1 MECQIMDIKVGI
13 SSCVNGE
20 SVRFDGG
27 HKSNKFASKV
37 LAPYFTYV
45 PICPEV
51 GSGMS
56 VPRPTIRLITNEQRI
71 ALVDSKD
78 SSLDYTDSM
87 IEFSQ
92 KTVNRLKET
101 DMCGYI
107 VCANSPSCGMER
119 VKVYS
124 KNSATK
130 NGVGLYTQILMKE
143 MPWLPVEEDGRL
155 SDPVLKEN
163 FITRVFCLHDLYQSM
178 DGEPTAGKIVAF
190 HSRYKYTLMSHS
202 TVGYKNLGKLVAKVA
217 DYDINDFFAIYRTQL
232 MQTMT
237 IRASRKNNTNVLMH
251 LQGYFKKE
259 LASPQKVELA
269 QIIQD
274 YNQGLLPLL
283 SPITLIKH
291 HLGIHS
297 NEYLAKQSFLNPYPQ
312 ELRLRYGL

>member
-1 MECQIMDIKVGI
+1 MGIKVGI

-37 LAPYFTYV
+37 LASYFTYV

-56 VPRPTIRLITNEQRI
+56 VPRPTIRLISNEERI

-87 IEFSQ
+87 IEFSR
-92 KTVNRLKET
+92 KTVDRLKET
-101 DMCGYI
+101 EMCGYI

-124 KNSATK
+124 KNNASK
-130 NGVGLYTQILMKE
+130 DGIGLYTGVLMDQ

-155 SDPVLKEN
+155 NDPVLKEN

-178 DGEPTAGKIVAF
+178 EGEPTAGKIVAF

-202 TVGYKNLGKLVAKVA
+202 TSGYKELGRLVAKIA
-217 DYDINDFFAIYRTQL
+217 EYDIDEFFTLYRTQL
-232 MQTMT
+232 MQTMS
-237 IRASRKNNTNVLMH
+237 IRATRKNNTNVLMH

-259 LASPQKVELA
+259 LDSPQKQALA
-269 QIIQD
+269 QLIQE
-274 YNQGLLPLL
+274 YNQGILPLL

-291 HLGIHS
+291 
-297 NEYLAKQSFLNPYPQ
+297 YLSLHNNDYLRQQSFLDPYPQ

>member
-1 MECQIMDIKVGI
+1 MDIKVGI

>member
-1 MECQIMDIKVGI
+1 MDIQVGI
-13 SSCVNGE
+13 SSCVNGA

-56 VPRPTIRLITNEQRI
+56 VPRPTIRLITNEERI

-78 SSLDYTDSM
+78 ASLDYTDSM
-87 IEFSQ
+87 VEFSQ
-92 KTVNRLKET
+92 KTVDRLKET
-101 DMCGYI
+101 EMCGYI

-163 FITRVFCLHDLYQSM
+163 FITRVFCLNDLYKSM
-178 DGEPTAGKIVAF
+178 DGEPTAGKIIAF

-217 DYDINDFFAIYRTQL
+217 EYDINEFFAIYRTQL
-232 MQTMT
+232 MQTMA

-259 LASPQKVELA
+259 LQSPQKVELA

>member
-1 MECQIMDIKVGI
+1 MDIKIGI

-20 SVRFDGG
+20 NVRFDGG

-56 VPRPTIRLITNEQRI
+56 VPRPSIRLITNEERI

-87 IEFSQ
+87 VEFSQ
-92 KTVNRLKET
+92 QTVDRLKET
-101 DMCGYI
+101 EMCGYI

-163 FITRVFCLHDLYQSM
+163 FITRVFCLHDLYESM
-178 DGEPTAGKIVAF
+178 DGKPTAGKIVAF

-202 TVGYKNLGKLVAKVA
+202 TVGYKELGKLVAKVT

-232 MQTMT
+232 MQTMS

-259 LASPQKVELA
+259 LESPQKQELA
-269 QIIQD
+269 LIIQD

-291 HLGIHS
+291 HLGIHT

>member
-1 MECQIMDIKVGI
+1 MDIKIGI

-20 SVRFDGG
+20 NVRFDGG

-56 VPRPTIRLITNEQRI
+56 VPRPSIRLITNEERI

-87 IEFSQ
+87 VEFSQ
-92 KTVNRLKET
+92 QTVDRLKET
-101 DMCGYI
+101 EMCGYI

-163 FITRVFCLHDLYQSM
+163 FITRVFCLHDLYESM
-178 DGEPTAGKIVAF
+178 DGKPTAGKIVAF

-202 TVGYKNLGKLVAKVA
+202 TVGYKELGKLVAKVT

-232 MQTMT
+232 MQTMS

-259 LASPQKVELA
+259 LESPQKQELA
-269 QIIQD
+269 LIIQD

-291 HLGIHS
+291 HLGIHA

>member
-1 MECQIMDIKVGI
+1 MDIQVGI
-13 SSCVNGE
+13 SSCVNGA

-56 VPRPTIRLITNEQRI
+56 VPRPTIRLITNEERI
-71 ALVDSKD
+71 SLVDSKD
-78 SSLDYTDSM
+78 ASLDYTDSL
-87 IEFSQ
+87 IDFSK
-92 KTVNRLKET
+92 KTVNSLKET
-101 DMCGYI
+101 EMCGYI

-130 NGVGLYTQILMKE
+130 NGIGLYTQILMRE

-163 FITRVFCLHDLYQSM
+163 FITRVFCLHDLYKSM
-178 DGEPTAGKIVAF
+178 DGDPTAGKIIAF

-202 TVGYKNLGKLVAKVA
+202 TVGYKNLGKLVAKVTE
-217 DYDINDFFAIYRTQL
+217 YDINDFFAIYRTQL

-259 LASPQKVELA
+259 LQSPQKIELA

>member
-1 MECQIMDIKVGI
+1 MDIQVGI
-13 SSCVNGE
+13 SSCVNGA

-27 HKSNKFASKV
+27 HKSNKFTSKV

-56 VPRPTIRLITNEQRI
+56 VPRPTIRLITNEERI

-78 SSLDYTDSM
+78 ASLDYTDSM
-87 IEFSQ
+87 VEFSQ

-101 DMCGYI
+101 EMCGYI

-163 FITRVFCLHDLYQSM
+163 FITRVFCLNDLYKSM
-178 DGEPTAGKIVAF
+178 GGEPTAGKIIAF

-217 DYDINDFFAIYRTQL
+217 EYDINEFFAIYRTQL
-232 MQTMT
+232 MQTMA

-259 LASPQKVELA
+259 LESPQKVELA

>member
-1 MECQIMDIKVGI
+1 MGIKVGI

-27 HKSNKFASKV
+27 HKSNKFASKI

-56 VPRPTIRLITNEQRI
+56 VPRPTIRLITNEERI

-78 SSLDYTDSM
+78 ASIDFTDSM
-87 IEFSQ
+87 VEFSQ
-92 KTVNRLKET
+92 KTVDRLKET
-101 DMCGYI
+101 EMCGYI

-130 NGVGLYTQILMKE
+130 SGVGLYTQILMKE

-155 SDPVLKEN
+155 NDPILKEN

-178 DGEPTAGKIVAF
+178 RLLNQQVLF
-190 HSRYKYTLMSHS
+190 FLHS
-202 TVGYKNLGKLVAKVA
+202 
-217 DYDINDFFAIYRTQL
+217 
-232 MQTMT
+232 
-237 IRASRKNNTNVLMH
+237 
-251 LQGYFKKE
+251 
-259 LASPQKVELA
+259 
-269 QIIQD
+269 
-274 YNQGLLPLL
+274 
-283 SPITLIKH
+283 
-291 HLGIHS
+291 
-297 NEYLAKQSFLNPYPQ
+297 
-312 ELRLRYGL
+312 

>member
-251 LQGYFKKE
+251 LQGYFKKN
-259 LASPQKVELA
+259 S
-269 QIIQD
+269 
-274 YNQGLLPLL
+274 
-283 SPITLIKH
+283 H
-291 HLGIHS
+291 HH
-297 NEYLAKQSFLNPYPQ
+297 KKLN
-312 ELRLRYGL
+312 

>member
-1 MECQIMDIKVGI
+1 MDIKVGI

-259 LASPQKVELA
+259 LASPQKIELA

>member
-1 MECQIMDIKVGI
+1 MDIKVGI

-56 VPRPTIRLITNEQRI
+56 VPRPTIRLITNEERI

-78 SSLDYTDSM
+78 ASLDYTDSM

-92 KTVNRLKET
+92 KTVDRLKET
-101 DMCGYI
+101 EMCGYI

-124 KNSATK
+124 KNNAKK

-155 SDPVLKEN
+155 TDPVLKEN
-163 FITRVFCLHDLYQSM
+163 FITRVFCLNDLYKSM
-178 DGEPTAGKIVAF
+178 DGEPTAGKIIAF

-217 DYDINDFFAIYRTQL
+217 EYDINEFFAIYRTQL

-259 LASPQKVELA
+259 LESPQKQELA

-291 HLGIHS
+291 HLGIHT

>member
-1 MECQIMDIKVGI
+1 MDIKIGI

-20 SVRFDGG
+20 NVRFDGG

-56 VPRPTIRLITNEQRI
+56 VPRPSIRLITNEERI

-87 IEFSQ
+87 VEFSQ
-92 KTVNRLKET
+92 KTVAQLKET
-101 DMCGYI
+101 EMCGYI

-163 FITRVFCLHDLYQSM
+163 FITRVFCLHDLYESM
-178 DGEPTAGKIVAF
+178 DGKPTAGKIVAF

-202 TVGYKNLGKLVAKVA
+202 TVGYKELGKLVAKVT

-232 MQTMT
+232 MQTMS

-259 LASPQKVELA
+259 LQSPQKQELA
-269 QIIQD
+269 LIIQD

-291 HLGIHS
+291 HLGIHA

>member
-1 MECQIMDIKVGI
+1 MGIKVGI

-27 HKSNKFASKV
+27 HKSNKFASKI

-56 VPRPTIRLITNEQRI
+56 VPRPTIRLITNEERI

-78 SSLDYTDSM
+78 ASIDFTDSM
-87 IEFSQ
+87 VEFSQ
-92 KTVNRLKET
+92 KTVDRLKET
-101 DMCGYI
+101 EMCGYI

-130 NGVGLYTQILMKE
+130 SGVGLYTQILMKE

-155 SDPVLKEN
+155 NDPILKEN

-178 DGEPTAGKIVAF
+178 EGEPTAGRIVAF

-202 TVGYKNLGKLVAKVA
+202 TAGYKELGRLVAKIA
-217 DYDINDFFAIYRTQL
+217 EYDIKEFFTLYRTQL
-232 MQTMT
+232 MQTMS
-237 IRASRKNNTNVLMH
+237 IRATRKNNTNVLMH

-259 LASPQKVELA
+259 LDSPQKQALA
-269 QIIQD
+269 QLIQE
-274 YNQGLLPLL
+274 YNQGILPLL

-291 HLGIHS
+291 
-297 NEYLAKQSFLNPYPQ
+297 YLSLHNNDYLKQQSFLDPYPQ

>member
-1 MECQIMDIKVGI
+1 MDIQVGI
-13 SSCVNGE
+13 SSCVNGA

-56 VPRPTIRLITNEQRI
+56 VPRPTIRLITNEERI

-78 SSLDYTDSM
+78 ASLDYTDSL
-87 IEFSQ
+87 IDFSK
-92 KTVNRLKET
+92 KTVNSLKET
-101 DMCGYI
+101 EMCGYI

-130 NGVGLYTQILMKE
+130 NGIGLYTQILMRE

-163 FITRVFCLHDLYQSM
+163 FITRVFCLHDLYKSM
-178 DGEPTAGKIVAF
+178 DGEPTAGKIIAF

-202 TVGYKNLGKLVAKVA
+202 TVGYKNLGKLVAKVTE
-217 DYDINDFFAIYRTQL
+217 YDINDFFAIYRTQL

-259 LASPQKVELA
+259 LQSPQKIELA

>member
-1 MECQIMDIKVGI
+1 
-13 SSCVNGE
+13 
-20 SVRFDGG
+20 
-27 HKSNKFASKV
+27 
-37 LAPYFTYV
+37 
-45 PICPEV
+45 
-51 GSGMS
+51 
-56 VPRPTIRLITNEQRI
+56 
-71 ALVDSKD
+71 
-78 SSLDYTDSM
+78 
-87 IEFSQ
+87 
-92 KTVNRLKET
+92 
-101 DMCGYI
+101 
-107 VCANSPSCGMER
+107 MER

>member
-1 MECQIMDIKVGI
+1 MDIQVGI
-13 SSCVNGE
+13 SSCVNGA

-37 LAPYFTYV
+37 LASYFTYV

-56 VPRPTIRLITNEQRI
+56 VPRPTIRLITNEERI

-78 SSLDYTDSM
+78 ASLDYTDSM
-87 IEFSQ
+87 IDFSQ
-92 KTVNRLKET
+92 KTVDRLKET
-101 DMCGYI
+101 EMCGYI

-130 NGVGLYTQILMKE
+130 NGIGLYTQILMKE

-155 SDPVLKEN
+155 NDPVLKEN
-163 FITRVFCLHDLYQSM
+163 FITRVFCLHDLYKSM
-178 DGEPTAGKIVAF
+178 DGEPTAGKIIAF

-217 DYDINDFFAIYRTQL
+217 EYDINEFFAIYRTQL
-232 MQTMT
+232 MQTMA

-259 LASPQKVELA
+259 LQSPQKVELA

>member
-1 MECQIMDIKVGI
+1 MDIQVGI
-13 SSCVNGE
+13 SSCVNGA

-56 VPRPTIRLITNEQRI
+56 VPRSTIRLITNEERI
-71 ALVDSKD
+71 SLVDSKD
-78 SSLDYTDSM
+78 ASLDYTDSL
-87 IEFSQ
+87 IDFSK
-92 KTVNRLKET
+92 KTVNSLKET
-101 DMCGYI
+101 EMCGYI

-130 NGVGLYTQILMKE
+130 NGIGLYTQILMRE

-163 FITRVFCLHDLYQSM
+163 FITRVFCLHDLYKSM
-178 DGEPTAGKIVAF
+178 DGDPTAGKIIAF

-202 TVGYKNLGKLVAKVA
+202 TVGYKNLGKLVAKVTE
-217 DYDINDFFAIYRTQL
+217 YDINDFFAIYRTQL

-259 LASPQKVELA
+259 LQSPQKIELA